1 MVVFLAVVPE
11 RVVSLAFGRGG
22 FDDEAVAATTTAVVW
37 LLPALLAVGW
47 RQVVVSA
54 SYAVGDTRGPVAISV
69 VAMVVNVVGDL
80 TLAPVLGVPG
90 IVLSTS
96 VSLLLAAVLTSR
108 QLARHHGLISPRTA
122 RGQLSRSVVSG
133 LAAGVLGALA
143 ARAMGGAPDLV
154 AVALVALVVLGVQ
167 QGVLHL
173 LRAPERRVALDVL
186 SRLRRG

>member
-1 MVVFLAVVPE
+1 VVLLAVVPE

-22 FDDEAVAATTTAVVW
+22 FDDEAVAATATAVVW

-122 RGQLSRSVVSG
+122 RGQLSRAVVSG
-133 LAAGVLGALA
+133 LGAGVLGALA
-143 ARAMGGAPDLV
+143 AW
-154 AVALVALVVLGVQ
+154 
-167 QGVLHL
+167 
-173 LRAPERRVALDVL
+173 
-186 SRLRRG
+186 